1 MTARLPRGV
10 VAASVVL
17 AGLVMQAQPA
27 SAHATVTVSS
37 PGASQVLD
45 VPEGTV
51 TGQISL
57 GTHTL
62 GGTSVDKVTMR
73 LSLGGQ
79 PDVTANQAPTGNTFS
94 FPVDLPRNGS
104 YDVTI
109 SALWKHTAF
118 GDSTTGTAAATRTF
132 LVAVFP
138 ARPKNVRTAVD
149 AASRSVAVTW
159 DKNAE
164 PDLIRYE
171 VRRFKGT
178 SSDFTTVAKP
188 RPSETSFVDA
198 TTSAAGGDYR
208 YQVVAVRKGVP
219 GNEELSSD
227 PSEMTAESTAKVPD
241 PPPPPTTAAPA
252 GSAGTAGT
260 AGAAAA
266 AGGGTGTASSIPAG
280 SPGALTTPGTVDV
293 SGFNNVRN
301 QTRSVTPRTL
311 PLPDPGFQST
321 LPFAP
326 GERIADEPLVDEG
339 GDLGEVAADSRY
351 RELGDET
358 SSTDKAR
365 TMAFFAAGLL
375 ATVLLMHVLWVKS
388 EVRRVPLEALEPED
402 LVPADGWSSSGKG
415 RRGRRKDGPG
425 PTLDD
430 IGETDYAPV
439 VVAPDLKGAR
449 GPARPGAR
457 AGRRQRVTTGA

>member
-1 MTARLPRGV
+1 MTIRLLRGV
-10 VAASVVL
+10 LAAGVVL
-17 AGLVMQAQPA
+17 AGLVVQAQPA

-37 PGASQVLD
+37 PGAGQVLGAPD
-45 VPEGTV
+45 GTV
-51 TGQISL
+51 TGQFSL

-62 GGTSVDKVTMR
+62 GGTSVDKVTMK
-73 LSLGGQ
+73 LSLVGQ
-79 PDVTANQAPTGNTFS
+79 PDVTANQAPAGNSFS

-109 SALWKHTAF
+109 SAPWNHTGF
-118 GDSTTGTAAATRTF
+118 GDSATGTATATRTF
-132 LVAVFP
+132 LVAVLP
-138 ARPKNVRTAVD
+138 ARPKNVKTAVD
-149 AASRSVAVTW
+149 AVSRSVAVTW
-159 DKNAE
+159 DKNTE

-178 SSDFTTVAKP
+178 GSDFTTVAKTK
-188 RPSETSFVDA
+188 PSETSFVDA
-198 TTSAAGGDYR
+198 TTSTAGGDYR

-227 PSEMTAESTAKVPD
+227 PSEMTADSTAKVPD

-252 GSAGTAGT
+252 GSAAP
-260 AGAAAA
+260 AGAAGAA
-266 AGGGTGTASSIPAG
+266 GTGTASSIPAG
-280 SPGALTTPGTVDV
+280 SPGALTTSGTVDL

-301 QTRSVTPRTL
+301 QTRSVTPRTV

-326 GERIADEPLVDEG
+326 GETFADEPLVGES
-339 GDLGEVAADSRY
+339 GDLGEVAADSQF

-358 SSTDKAR
+358 STTDKAR

-415 RRGRRKDGPG
+415 RRGRRNDGPG

-430 IGETDYAPV
+430 IGEADFAPV
-439 VVAPDLKGAR
+439 VVAPKLKGAR

-457 AGRRQRVTTGA
+457 AGRRQRVTTGV